1 MDFDGFQLSGEQ
13 KRKKR
18 AVIAFEYFRWNV
30 IQGVPYKLHESLDG
44 EFLFIM
50 RYIFRQRLALEK

>member
-1 MDFDGFQLSGEQ
+1 MNADDFESLDEK

-30 IQGVPYKLHESLDG
+30 NQGVAYKLDESLDG
-44 EFLFIM
+44 EFLLI
-50 RYIFRQRLALEK
+50 YCYNI